1 MITEAMQAGMQGVI
15 PSIIVTCDTAGV
27 PNATVI
33 SQVYYVD
40 ETHVAISNQFF
51 SKTHKNLAVNPLA
64 AIQIVDPG
72 NATPYLLEARYIRT
86 ETSGEVFENMAMQLE
101 VIASMSGMSDVFK
114 LSACEILEVTSV
126 AKLDAF
132 G

>member
-1 MITEAMQAGMQGVI
+1 MITEAMQAAMQGVI
-15 PSIIVTCDTAGV
+15 PSVIVTCDAAAI

-51 SKTHKNLAVNPLA
+51 SKTHKNLAVNPRA
-64 AIQIVDPG
+64 TVQIVDPSD
-72 NATPYLLEARYIRT
+72 ATPYVLEVRYVRT
-86 ETSGEVFENMAMQLE
+86 ETDGEVFENMAMQLE
-101 VIASMSGMSDVFK
+101 VIASMSGMSDIFK

-126 AKLDAF
+126 TRLDAF
-132 G
+132 R